1 MARTVGEV
9 AALANVTVR
18 MLHHYDEIG
27 LVRPSGRSTA
37 GYRLY
42 DETDLERLQ
51 TVLFYRELGF
61 GLEDIRRI
69 ISDPGYDR
77 GTALREQ
84 RDLLEAES
92 HRLRRMRSAIDEAIA
107 AHERGQTM
115 TDEAM
120 FEVFG
125 EDQRALRQEAEER
138 WGHTD
143 AWGESRRRTAAYTK
157 ADWQEIKD
165 ESEAIMDRIVEVHR
179 SGADAESDEAMD
191 AVEAHRLQ
199 ISRRFYDCS
208 PEMQVNLGE
217 MYVADPRFEATYED
231 LAPGL
236 ARWVRDAIIA
246 NARRHSSRAG
256 R

>member
-27 LVRPSGRSTA
+27 LVRPSGRTSA

-42 DETDLERLQ
+42 DEADLERLQ
-51 TVLFYRELGF
+51 SVLFYRELGF
-61 GLEDIRRI
+61 GLEEIRRALGEP
-69 ISDPGYDR
+69 DFDR
-77 GTALREQ
+77 GVALREQ
-84 RDLLEAES
+84 RDLLEAETR
-92 HRLRRMRSAIDEAIA
+92 RLQRMRRAIDDAIA
-107 AHERGQTM
+107 AHEGGRTM

-125 EDQRALRQEAEER
+125 EEQQALRQEAEER
-138 WGHTD
+138 WGRTD

-157 ADWQEIKD
+157 ADWQEIKE
-165 ESEAIMDRIVEVHR
+165 ESEAIMDGIVEVHR
-179 SGADAESDEAMD
+179 SGADADSEEAMD

-217 MYVADPRFEATYED
+217 MYVSDPRFEATYEE

-236 ARWVRDAIIA
+236 ARWVRDAISA
-246 NARRHSSRAG
+246 NANRHTS
-256 R
+256 